1 MPPGFLSATA
11 ATVAAGGG
19 GVGVGKR
26 GGIKRRSQRPA
37 IGLPPASR
45 ARNAPLPSSS
55 GGAEPAKLLGQT
67 GGGVAASATPK
78 IERLSNRSS
87 SSGAFEKAVAEAAAA
102 VDCAGNG
109 GGRGGVGR
117 KGAGGR
123 VSGVLANAAVGVV
136 SAGGKAFGRTSLVS
150 HLRGGMGGAASN
162 SSLNSSPISTEEM
175 SSLDM
180 AVSSGGRGATTRIAR
195 TMSSASPSSA
205 AAANSGTSPTVAG
218 GANSRG
224 RGDARGLPPP
234 SPYGD
239 NGGGNGASSGGGYR
253 SGALLGSGEDE
264 KRRGGTGGAES
275 WSGPNGLKRGVAM
288 YPGEME
294 GGAPG
299 SGGRGGTG
307 GERPPPQGNPLN
319 AGIFSPFPPP
329 GSGRRRGR
337 GAGTGDGGGIGT
349 EGGGGGVGGAR
360 TPSYGYGGEEEMGG
374 GAGGSQLLFPL
385 PTKEPLAVAPR
396 GHRRHASF
404 DPNTDCFSQHY
415 SLGSGG
421 GSGGGAA
428 SVVGRGDGSGR
439 GSHGSLFLQPL
450 GAVDGQGYSV
460 PISGFGSGGSFGGG
474 SFGGS
479 NRRHIRGCSS
489 GSVDLNVLAP
499 VLAEFRNGG
508 GGSGGG
514 SYPTLP
520 QPRSHQPAPPPPPS
534 GEQAIS
540 RDSYGQYY
548 GGSPSTV
555 SGSAVSSPSGGG
567 GGGGCGGRVGGDDG
581 AGDGRRDSQSALR
594 WRGNKMPPLFPPDQP
609 AASSSVDQLGWN
621 VRNSP
626 AESNRMPGG
635 GLDGVDVDG
644 SRVEKGTI
652 WIRHPAGMQQPAGG
666 RRQFSQEPRS

>member
-1 MPPGFLSATA
+1 MEGTAFPEDHHRTQPSFHHFSLHSPTPAPTFYPHSNTRSNPHSHPNRNSHPNPNPRPHANPTQRPPPRPPRVFF
-11 ATVAAGGG
+11 
-19 GVGVGKR
+19 
-26 GGIKRRSQRPA
+26 SQRPA

-307 GERPPPQGNPLN
+307 GERPPSQGNPLN

-360 TPSYGYGGEEEMGG
+360 TPSY
-374 GAGGSQLLFPL
+374 
-385 PTKEPLAVAPR
+385 V
-396 GHRRHASF
+396 
-404 DPNTDCFSQHY
+404 
-415 SLGSGG
+415 
-421 GSGGGAA
+421 
-428 SVVGRGDGSGR
+428 SGR
-439 GSHGSLFLQPL
+439 GTAVFFFVFFQGCLVSCEVNPLCLLCFGVFLSVWYVCSCAYNSKCVSCLSFSRFSLSSPSLRPPRLRPPCPPTFPFFL
-450 GAVDGQGYSV
+450 
-460 PISGFGSGGSFGGG
+460 
-474 SFGGS
+474 
-479 NRRHIRGCSS
+479 
-489 GSVDLNVLAP
+489 
-499 VLAEFRNGG
+499 
-508 GGSGGG
+508 
-514 SYPTLP
+514 
-520 QPRSHQPAPPPPPS
+520 PAPPPSPPP
-534 GEQAIS
+534 G
-540 RDSYGQYY
+540 
-548 GGSPSTV
+548 PT
-555 SGSAVSSPSGGG
+555 
-567 GGGGCGGRVGGDDG
+567 
-581 AGDGRRDSQSALR
+581 AGLR
-594 WRGNKMPPLFPPDQP
+594 G
-609 AASSSVDQLGWN
+609 
-621 VRNSP
+621 
-626 AESNRMPGG
+626 
-635 GLDGVDVDG
+635 
-644 SRVEKGTI
+644 
-652 WIRHPAGMQQPAGG
+652 
-666 RRQFSQEPRS
+666 